1 MNPKRITTPT
11 EPVTLAEAK
20 LHLRGVDDTAAEAAA
35 LRLRGVLPVCL
46 FTGSDREVP
55 DARRI
60 YGQAMERLPAIGW
73 LADAVT
79 RLIRGQLRRG

>member
-1 MNPKRITTPT
+1 MPGFEKVRKNL
-11 EPVTLAEAK
+11 EAHGFDVTCF
-20 LHLRGVDDTAAEAAA
+20 DTAAEAAA

>member
-1 MNPKRITTPT
+1 MPSRSCICTRRSSSS
-11 EPVTLAEAK
+11 VSA
-20 LHLRGVDDTAAEAAA
+20 AAEAAA